1 MTTLLFNVK
10 LCHIC
15 RMIRSYLVFIA
26 VLSCFIVHGQEDTFL
41 TPQNKAYIYH
51 TVRKS
56 PILENNIGR
65 YIVYTGK
72 EITLP
77 NGEVNYDSTEQVI
90 INEPSLLKIYSSE
103 IRKAPKGILAELSNK
118 MAIWELNKTLKA
130 QRSKDLKKEGLE
142 EEYARFELLLI
153 KDLPEE
159 ALRQRK
165 NNLEIHPKVLQ
176 LNNPMLTFDDK
187 VAMIEGFAS
196 WTDQKKMQ
204 VIEAYNN
211 AINIWVEERS
221 FELFKK
227 LGGSAELY
235 TNVLTAAGDGSNT
248 SGMFEEREKDERGRF
263 NKGLPKAVGLF
274 PYDPYIGRKE
284 NSKKNRDEIQ
294 PMGYTIHTFET
305 PGRGKKTN
313 IHLDVWG
320 YNSDKQTTV
329 VIEKGGKYYPLFG
342 SAETRFLSPDST
354 FGGGL
359 TYYTLI
365 KRLRNDM
372 ALLEDKV
379 SGKKGY
385 DHWIEYHE
393 EQKQDKLKEIDKIE
407 RELNDIR
414 YSTIT
419 TNDEKYTT
427 DSQRKKR
434 KKRQE
439 KFVLYHGQLSAIEKK
454 IRELKEDKEKVLTK
468 KQALARRL
476 QQMYDLI
483 GTKWVDFEVNDGFY
497 TFEDS
502 AKFDIFTQE
511 FSFPPSKKQETFQVK
526 LLAIPLSEVSNQ
538 FDEVMLHI
546 NLTDAKPFYT
556 AQVQLELNDAFDSDD
571 FALKQDLLN
580 DNDSIAVQEFFEAL
594 MEKKMYFNIIARGNG
609 IGRIEDGVIKKK
621 KDPETLN
628 VYPGSNDIERAKS
641 REDSTF
647 RSLRKTTLTIFIDRC
662 ITLEINSYTDPVKS
676 NFTPPSED
684 INEYMDKYNLS
695 KNEVLSAYRTFETLQ
710 KMRMELNILAGKY
723 LERPEATKVIDRLN
737 EAIQDSRIAVGK
749 TSFKFEEFSD
759 GL

>member
-1 MTTLLFNVK
+1 MTSLLFQVN

-15 RMIRSYLVFIA
+15 SMVRCLLMALI
-26 VLSCFIVHGQEDTFL
+26 LSSFSALYGQEDTFL

-56 PILENNIGR
+56 PILESNIGR

-77 NGEVNYDSTEQVI
+77 NGEINYDSTEQVI

-118 MAIWELNKTLKA
+118 MALWELNKTLKA
-130 QRSKDLKKEGLE
+130 QRSKELKKVGLE
-142 EEYARFELLLI
+142 DEYARFELLLI
-153 KDLPEE
+153 KELPED
-159 ALRQRK
+159 ALRKRK
-165 NNLEIHPKVLQ
+165 EGLEIHPKIEK

-187 VAMIEGFAS
+187 VAMIQGFAS

-204 VIEAYNN
+204 VIEAYNT
-211 AINIWVEERS
+211 AINIWIEERS
-221 FELFKK
+221 FELFTK
-227 LGGSAELY
+227 LGGTASIY
-235 TNVLTAAGDGSNT
+235 HNVLTAAGDGSNT

-274 PYDPYIGRKE
+274 PYEPYIGIKE
-284 NSKKNRDEIQ
+284 EGKRVKNEIM

-305 PGRGKKTN
+305 SGNGRKTN

-329 VIEKGGKYYPLFG
+329 VIEKGGDYYPLFG

-354 FGGGL
+354 FGDGV

-365 KRLRNDM
+365 NRLRNDM
-372 ALLEDKV
+372 ALLEEKV
-379 SGKKGY
+379 SGKKGLE
-385 DHWIEYHE
+385 HWIEYHE
-393 EQKQDKLKEIDKIE
+393 GRKQGKLEDIDKIE

-419 TNDEKYTT
+419 TNDKKYTT

-439 KFVLYHGQLSAIEKK
+439 KFVLYHSQLSAIEKK
-454 IRELKEDKEKVLTK
+454 IRELKEEKETILTK

-483 GTKWVDFEVNDGFY
+483 GTKWIPFEVNDGFY

-502 AKFDIFTQE
+502 AKFDIYTQE
-511 FSFPPSKKQETFQVK
+511 FTFPPSAEKETFQIK
-526 LLAIPLSEVSNQ
+526 LLAIPISHMSSQ
-538 FDEVMLHI
+538 YDEVMLHMNI
-546 NLTDAKPFYT
+546 TDAKPFYT

-571 FALKQDLLN
+571 FQLERPLFDPK
-580 DNDSIAVQEFFEAL
+580 DSIAVREFFDAL
-594 MEKKMYFNIIARGNG
+594 QDKKMYFTIIARGNG
-609 IGRIEDGVIKKK
+609 IGEVENGFVKKSIA
-621 KDPETLN
+621 PEIMDS
-628 VYPGSNDIERAKS
+628 YPGGNAEERSAN
-641 REDSTF
+641 REDSIF
-647 RSLRKTTLTIFIDRC
+647 KSLRKTTVTLFINRC

-676 NFTPPSED
+676 NFTPPSSE
-684 INEYMDKYNLS
+684 IVSFMKKYKLS
-695 KNEVLSAYRTFETLQ
+695 RNEVLSAYRTYETLR
-710 KMRMELNILAGKY
+710 KLKLELNILAGKY
-723 LERPEATKVIDRLN
+723 LERSEATVVIDRLN
-737 EAIQDSRIAVGK
+737 EAIDDSRIAVGK
-749 TSFKFEEFSD
+749 TSFKYETFSE